1 MSSNMQA
8 TFSSH
13 L

>member
-1 MSSNMQA
+1 M